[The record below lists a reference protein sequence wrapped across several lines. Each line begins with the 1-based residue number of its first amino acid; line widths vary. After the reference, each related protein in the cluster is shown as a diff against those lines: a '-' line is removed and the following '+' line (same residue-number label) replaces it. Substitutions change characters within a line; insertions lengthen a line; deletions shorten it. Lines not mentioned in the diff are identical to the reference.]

1 LHFLLADE
9 QYNFHKNTPAETNR
23 LFKTPIKGVSME
35 SIYKAG
41 NYKTTILFREVIN
54 IPRA

>member
-1 LHFLLADE
+1 M
-9 QYNFHKNTPAETNR
+9 
-23 LFKTPIKGVSME
+23 V

-41 NYKTTILFREVIN
+41 NYKTTILFMKVIN

>member
-1 LHFLLADE
+1 M
-9 QYNFHKNTPAETNR
+9 
-23 LFKTPIKGVSME
+23 V

>member
-1 LHFLLADE
+1 M
-9 QYNFHKNTPAETNR
+9 
-23 LFKTPIKGVSME
+23 V

-41 NYKTTILFREVIN
+41 NYKTTILFMEVIN